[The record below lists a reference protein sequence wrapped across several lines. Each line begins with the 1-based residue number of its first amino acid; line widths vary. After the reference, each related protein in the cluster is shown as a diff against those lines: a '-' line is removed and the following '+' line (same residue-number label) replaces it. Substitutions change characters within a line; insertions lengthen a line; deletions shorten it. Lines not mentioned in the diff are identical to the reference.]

1 MQNRVIM
8 HLRNKLLI
16 FVVPLLC
23 LFVGLAAAQS
33 AQGSQSQSPAY
44 DVPSPDP
51 QPANNTPPAAPAAA
65 PAANAPISNA
75 PAQQP
80 QTNRPMPQVPNQP
93 GDTVRVQSQPSQGQN
108 PETTAGGGYLFRKN
122 VQEVAL
128 HASVVDDRN
137 HLITSLDKS
146 AFTVY
151 EDGQPQQ
158 ITQFGR
164 LDVPVALGIIID
176 NSGSMREK
184 RQAVN
189 DAAINLVKSS
199 NPKDKVFVVN
209 FNDEYWL
216 DADFTGEIPKLQEAL
231 EKIEAR
237 GGTALYD
244 AIVASA
250 EHLKSAPLEK
260 KVLLVVTD
268 GEDNASRE
276 TLEQAIRKLQT
287 EDGPTVYTIG
297 ILGADSHQKRAKRAL
312 QEIAEQT
319 GGVAFFPRDLS
330 EVDSITQSVARDI
343 RNQYVIMYRSNIPK
357 DAGHPW
363 RAVKVEAHA
372 PHFGKLTVRTK
383 SGYYAGTERAAV
395 QPPAP

>member
-1 MQNRVIM
+1 M
-8 HLRNKLLI
+8 HLRNKTYLL

-23 LFVGLAAAQS
+23 VLVTFAAAQTAPS
-33 AQGSQSQSPAY
+33 SQSQSSQQPTY

-51 QPANNTPPAAPAAA
+51 QPANNAPAPPPANAPAATA
-65 PAANAPISNA
+65 PAGNTPANQVP
-75 PAQQP
+75 
-80 QTNRPMPQVPNQP
+80 TGDNRPAPQSPNQP
-93 GDTVRVQSQPSQGQN
+93 TDTIRVQNQPQS
-108 PETTAGGGYLFRKN
+108 PETGSNGVYLFKTQ
-122 VQEVAL
+122 VQEVFL

-137 HLITSLDKS
+137 RLVTNLDRS

-151 EDGQPQQ
+151 ENGQPQQ
-158 ITQFGR
+158 ITQFAR
-164 LDVPVALGIIID
+164 RDVPVALGLIID

-189 DAAINLVKSS
+189 DASINLVKSS
-199 NPKDKVFVVN
+199 NPDDKVFVVN

-216 DADFTGEIPKLQEAL
+216 DTDFTGDIPKLQEGL
-231 EKIEAR
+231 DKIEAR

-268 GEDNASRE
+268 GEDNASRL

-297 ILGADSHQKRAKRAL
+297 ILGNDSHQRRAKRAL

-330 EVDSITQSVARDI
+330 EVDAISQSVARDI
-343 RNQYVIMYRSNIPK
+343 RSQYVITYRSSIPK
-357 DAGHPW
+357 SQVGYRTVH
-363 RAVKVEAHA
+363 VEARA
-372 PHFGKLTVRTK
+372 RGFGKLQVRTK
-383 SGYYAGTERAAV
+383 SGYYAGTERASA
-395 QPPAP
+395 QPGPAQ

>member
-1 MQNRVIM
+1 M
-8 HLRNKLLI
+8 HRRNKLLI
-16 FVVPLLC
+16 FVPLLLC
-23 LFVGLAAAQS
+23 VLVGLAAAQS
-33 AQGSQSQSPAY
+33 ASSSQSQSTY

-51 QPANNTPPAAPAAA
+51 ANNIPPPAPAAA
-65 PAANAPISNA
+65 PATNAPASNA
-75 PAQQP
+75 PTQQP
-80 QTNRPMPQVPNQP
+80 APNRPMPQTPNQP
-93 GDTVRVQSQPSQGQN
+93 GDTVRVQSQPNQGQT
-108 PETTAGGGYLFRKN
+108 PESTAGGGYLFRKN

-137 HLITSLDKS
+137 RLITNLDKS

-151 EDGQPQQ
+151 EDDQPQQ

-164 LDVPVALGIIID
+164 FDVPVALGIIID

-199 NPKDKVFVVN
+199 NQNDKVFVVN

-231 EKIEAR
+231 DKIEAR

-287 EDGPTVYTIG
+287 EDGPTVYTVG

-312 QEIAEQT
+312 QELAEQT

-330 EVDSITQSVARDI
+330 EVDAITQSVARDI
-343 RNQYVIMYRSNIPK
+343 RNQYVIMYRSTIPK
-357 DAGHPW
+357 DKGPIW
-363 RAVKVEAHA
+363 RKVRVEAHA
-372 PHFGKLTVRTK
+372 PHYGKLQVRTK

-395 QPPAP
+395 QPPTP